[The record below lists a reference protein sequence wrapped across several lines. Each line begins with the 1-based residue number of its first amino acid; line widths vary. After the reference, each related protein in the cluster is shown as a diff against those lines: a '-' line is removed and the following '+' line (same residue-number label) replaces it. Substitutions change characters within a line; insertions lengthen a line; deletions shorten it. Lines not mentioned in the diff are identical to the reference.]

1 MGVSQDIYTAIRT
14 VFAHR
19 RFFGLFLLLGGS
31 MFGFMFFFPIVS
43 VPGNDIGMQ
52 ASLYGVWDYAALITL
67 SVLSSLVLTMQVYVF
82 GQGYAKPAS
91 AVRTTAVGS
100 VGVVSGLV
108 SSLFA
113 TASCTL
119 CAGALFSFLGFGT
132 VLFLVEYRWY
142 VVGFAIALLGVSL
155 YLLARRITQGCAV
168 CVVDS

>member
-1 MGVSQDIYTAIRT
+1 MGVLKDIYRAIRT
-14 VFAHR
+14 VFARR
-19 RFFGLFLLLGGS
+19 RFVGLFLLLGGS

-82 GQGYAKPAS
+82 WQGYAKPMAT
-91 AVRTTAVGS
+91 VRTTAVGS
-100 VGVVSGLV
+100 AGVVSGLV

-142 VVGFAIALLGVSL
+142 VVGFAIVLLGVSL
-155 YLLARRITQGCAV
+155 YLLARRIARGTV
-168 CVVDS
+168 CVVGS

>member
-1 MGVSQDIYTAIRT
+1 MGLIKEIYIAIST
-14 VFAHR
+14 VFANR
-19 RFFGLFLLLGGS
+19 RFFGLCMVLAVV
-31 MFGFMFFFPIVS
+31 MFGFMFFFPIMN

-52 ASLYGVWDYAALITL
+52 VSLYGVWDYAALVFL
-67 SVLSSLVLTMQVYVF
+67 SGLSSLVLTMQVYVF
-82 GQGYAKPAS
+82 QQGYARPA
-91 AVRTTAVGS
+91 ATAHATAVGS

-108 SSLFA
+108 SSMFA

-142 VVGFAIALLGVSL
+142 VVGFALALLGVSL

-168 CVVDS
+168 CVVSS